1 MNLKRKWVDHLKHN
15 NMTYYQH
22 FKFAV
27 LHGLLCF
34 IAGIYL
40 VIHAIFPCWFQTAGS
55 DLVGLMAN
63 VFKKRKQI
71 DDT

>member
-1 MNLKRKWVDHLKHN
+1 MNLYKKWINHLTENSMGYVEHL
-15 NMTYYQH
+15 M
-22 FKFAV
+22 FA
-27 LHGLLCF
+27 LFYSFCCLLAGLCLFIHG
-34 IAGIYL
+34 
-40 VIHAIFPCWFQTAGS
+40 IFPCWFQTTGS

>member
-1 MNLKRKWVDHLKHN
+1 MNKIKEHLTEN

-27 LHGLLCF
+27 FFGCLSLV
-34 IAGIYL
+34 AGFCLI
-40 VIHAIFPCWFQTAGS
+40 VHAFFPCWFQTTGS

>member
-1 MNLKRKWVDHLKHN
+1 MNKIKEHLTEN

-27 LHGLLCF
+27 FFGCLSLV
-34 IAGIYL
+34 AGFCLI
-40 VIHAIFPCWFQTAGS
+40 VHSFFPCWFQTTGS